1 MFWSHFL
8 NPDKSSAKAGYH
20 RISQK
25 EARQMMEKPGI
36 LVVDVREPEEYAQ
49 GHIPGAHLL
58 TLDRID
64 AKSAAAVIPDKET
77 QTLVYCRS
85 GHRSKMAAGMLAE
98 LGYTQIYEMG
108 GILSWPY
115 EVEYNQ

>member
-8 NPDKSSAKAGYH
+8 NPEKSAENAGYH

-25 EARQMMEKPGI
+25 EARQMMEKNSVI
-36 LVVDVREPEEYAQ
+36 VVDVREPEEYAQ
-49 GHIPGAHLL
+49 GRIPGAKLL

-64 AKSAAAVIPDKET
+64 AKSAAEVIPKKET
-77 QTLVYCRS
+77 QALVYCRS
-85 GHRSKMAAGMLAE
+85 GHRSKMAAAMLAK

-115 EVEYNQ
+115 EVERG